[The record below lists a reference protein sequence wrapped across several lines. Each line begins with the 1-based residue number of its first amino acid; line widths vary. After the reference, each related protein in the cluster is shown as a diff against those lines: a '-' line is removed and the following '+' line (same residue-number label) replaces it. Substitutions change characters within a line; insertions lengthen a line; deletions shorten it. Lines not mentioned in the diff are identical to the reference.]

1 MTQGVDI
8 NLRTASG
15 PALHPG
21 STSQPATTDVTEY
34 PPREMPVGN
43 LLVKKQRSLWGDA
56 WRQFRK
62 HKLAMA
68 GLVLFIFMLLAT
80 FGGSS
85 LYPQKIDDIDFSV
98 SGSGVSLQH
107 PFGTDSLGRD
117 MLARMLWGGR
127 ISLAV
132 GIVAA
137 LVAILLGTTIGA
149 VSGFFGGLADT
160 LLMRL
165 TDLFIS
171 LPQSHSCSSSASCTS
186 RRSMIFSS
194 NAPVAG

>member
-15 PALHPG
+15 TALHPG
-21 STSQPATTDVTEY
+21 SATHPTTTDVAEY
-34 PPREMPVGN
+34 PPHDMPVGD
-43 LLVKKQRSLWGDA
+43 LQVKKQRSLWGDA

-80 FGGSS
+80 FIGSS
-85 LYPQKIDDIDFSV
+85 LYPQKIDQIDFSV
-98 SGSGVSLQH
+98 SGTGVSLGH

-117 MLARMLWGGR
+117 ILARMLWGGR

-132 GIVAA
+132 GGHMESPLDREA
-137 LVAILLGTTIGA
+137 LRQRLGELFALTGA
-149 VSGFFGGLADT
+149 PAPRRTGF
-160 LLMRL
+160 RL
-165 TDLFIS
+165 PAWEWL
-171 LPQSHSCSSSASCTS
+171 
-186 RRSMIFSS
+186 RK
-194 NAPVAG
+194 